1 MARFEDRA
9 AAGRRLADRLA
20 PHGDQVCHVVALRP
34 GSVLVAAPIAHTLG
48 APLSLLFLGR
58 LPIPWNPETGFGAVS
73 ASGDVLIDDKLVDS
87 LSLSSSRVR
96 SITVSVLRE
105 VKRRQEVFQDV
116 NPPLQVSGRRVILV
130 GEGLASGYT
139 ALAGISALRNK
150 KPESVVVAAPCA
162 SQDAVQ
168 RISEKA
174 DEMAVLIVKATGSF
188 QTASFY
194 EQFAEPSDDAVRAAL
209 AEAN

>member
-1 MARFEDRA
+1 MARFEDRSS
-9 AAGRRLADRLA
+9 AGRRLADRLA
-20 PHGDQVCHVVALRP
+20 PHSDQVCHVVALRP
-34 GSVLVAAPIAHTLG
+34 GSVLVAAPIAQILG

-73 ASGDVLIDDKLVDS
+73 ASGDVLIDEKLLES
-87 LSLSSSRVR
+87 LSLSSTRVR

-105 VKRRQEVFQDV
+105 VKRRQEAFQDV
-116 NPPLQVSGRRVILV
+116 NPPLQVSGRRVIVV

-139 ALAGISALRNK
+139 AMAGISAMRNK
-150 KPESVVVAAPCA
+150 KPESVIVAAPCS
-162 SQDAVQ
+162 SQNAHQ
-168 RISEKA
+168 RVSEKS
-174 DEMAVLIVKATGSF
+174 DGIEVLVVKATGSF

-194 EQFAEPSDDAVRAAL
+194 ESFAEPSDDEVRNVL